1 MDVRF
6 SPTQYGLKLAS
17 CSEDGMLRV
26 YDAQDFSEFR
36 IWTLDQQIAVSP
48 PPSSPLSSPFPPSS
62 PYRVGLLSV
71 LQLGSGG
78 GGCVVDVCGGDK
90 SWGQGWCGKPGV
102 CGGCV
107 SLDWLDGRE
116 DVMVIAVATGAGML
130 QVWGRSVSHHHKWI
144 LLQQTQKPAHW
155 GGCKHVAWSPRLSRD
170 HDMLCTC
177 GGEPAVML
185 WAWHLSESDAEL
197 LCEAGRWSSGFL
209 HGSSQSLNAMECPS
223 SPEDNTSESPP
234 SQHNPRQQ
242 GQGNEGVKPTA
253 SATDS
258 DVTGLSSIDLGDMPG
273 AEEDGRQQGM
283 SQSHE
288 TQYEITGERDKQ
300 LQALRNMCKDQ
311 LSLQALP
318 CQQQH
323 AVDGRGNRE
332 GVVIVQEQKTVDAAD
347 ELSSQSSRHHDNLSS
362 PSTPPLSPPH
372 PTPIPS
378 LPPSNPPPSSLPS
391 SLLRSPHHILSPHPP
406 ALIPSRH
413 CSPPHRRTLPPS
425 PPPLPPTSRRVPPP
439 VRRHTLRAS
448 SRLSADILHPSS
460 ACSSNLLSSVS
471 HPLLSALA
479 PSPASLV
486 SNPGRMDG
494 ERRSPPPCVGRSFFK
509 RYNGFTHRSR
519 GSFIYTQ
526 SANLSTPP
534 QSTQQHS
541 VTSSPAASSTLIDY
555 LLGNTITN
563 QSNLRSPR
571 TQRRLSLPASSS
583 LPSLLHLPSSP
594 PPSPPSPS
602 SFPPPPCLG
611 ELTAG
616 RGNQQEGGESMPH
629 LVSAPPMSCPLV
641 RPSSTS
647 SSSLHTLAHHPSHL
661 YPVSSL
667 RHQLPPP
674 PSTLHDASI
683 SHTEGERLGTVPSIS
698 EERSD
703 WLCSHCNGTGMCGEC
718 RRGEGE
724 SLLASPK
731 TGGDDVGGR
740 EACVPGEH
748 GGW

>member
-1 MDVRF
+1 MEFVSGTIEYLRGEVQDVSFDLSSTRLTVCAATSIFFVSKRESGGWVDGGEGGEIIGGVRGVCEGIEDGEWNVDFVLEGAHDGPIWKADWAAPRYGLIVASCSEDRTVAVWTTVASGDGVKWTNRCRLRDAKKGVMDVRF

-347 ELSSQSSRHHDNLSS
+347 ELFSQSSRHHDNLSS

-391 SLLRSPHHILSPHPP
+391 SLLRSPQHILPPHPP
-406 ALIPSRH
+406 AL
-413 CSPPHRRTLPPS
+413 T
-425 PPPLPPTSRRVPPP
+425 
-439 VRRHTLRAS
+439 
-448 SRLSADILHPSS
+448 
-460 ACSSNLLSSVS
+460 
-471 HPLLSALA
+471 
-479 PSPASLV
+479 
-486 SNPGRMDG
+486 
-494 ERRSPPPCVGRSFFK
+494 
-509 RYNGFTHRSR
+509 
-519 GSFIYTQ
+519 
-526 SANLSTPP
+526 
-534 QSTQQHS
+534 
-541 VTSSPAASSTLIDY
+541 
-555 LLGNTITN
+555 
-563 QSNLRSPR
+563 
-571 TQRRLSLPASSS
+571 
-583 LPSLLHLPSSP
+583 
-594 PPSPPSPS
+594 
-602 SFPPPPCLG
+602 
-611 ELTAG
+611 
-616 RGNQQEGGESMPH
+616 
-629 LVSAPPMSCPLV
+629 
-641 RPSSTS
+641 
-647 SSSLHTLAHHPSHL
+647 
-661 YPVSSL
+661 
-667 RHQLPPP
+667 
-674 PSTLHDASI
+674 
-683 SHTEGERLGTVPSIS
+683 
-698 EERSD
+698 
-703 WLCSHCNGTGMCGEC
+703 
-718 RRGEGE
+718 
-724 SLLASPK
+724 
-731 TGGDDVGGR
+731 
-740 EACVPGEH
+740 
-748 GGW
+748 